1 MAKASREVVST
12 FVVGSV
18 SVEKYND
25 NKIEIKHE
33 LPPEPY
39 DKALN
44 IVGRAEVVLSI
55 TDFWE
60 SWDTQAR
67 KDFALALTYVAGE
80 MIRTVPQLAE
90 LTPAPDNG

>member
-1 MAKASREVVST
+1 MARVNREVVST

-33 LPPEPY
+33 LPAEPY
-39 DKALN
+39 DKAMN

-55 TDFWE
+55 ADFWE
-60 SWDTQAR
+60 SWDVQAR

-80 MIRTVPQLAE
+80 MVRSVPQRAE
-90 LTPAPDNG
+90 LTPADNG